1 MTLQIVQIVFAIGI
15 VAAFASLQL
24 GLVNPR
30 DPRYLVTNLIS
41 SIGLAVT
48 AILTVQLG
56 FVITNGLWILVSAA
70 GLLAVARSRHD
81 SASSNT

>member
-15 VAAFASLQL
+15 VAAFASLQF
-24 GLVNPR
+24 GLVSPR

-56 FVITNGLWILVSAA
+56 FVITNGLCVLVSAA
-70 GLLAVARSRHD
+70 GLLAVVRRRRPS
-81 SASSNT
+81 